1 MTQLLDQIT
10 AGWKD
15 AMKGGEPLRRD
26 VLSGLRAAIRNG
38 EINARVTGTFDD
50 AAAQAVVDK
59 EAKKRREAIE
69 EYTKV
74 GRADLADKEAAELAI
89 IKEFLPAQLSDDE
102 LLVLVRE
109 AVAQAGATAPKDMG
123 KVMGLVIPQIAGKA
137 DGKVASALVK
147 ELLSGN

>member
-1 MTQLLDQIT
+1 M
-10 AGWKD
+10 
-15 AMKGGEPLRRD
+15 RRD
-26 VLSGLRAAIRNG
+26 VLSGLRAAIRTG
-38 EINARVTGTFDD
+38 EINARVGGSFDD

-74 GRADLADKEAAELAI
+74 GRVDLADKEAAELAI

-102 LLVLVRE
+102 LMVLVRE
-109 AVAQAGATAPKDMG
+109 AIATVGATQPKDMG

-147 ELLSGN
+147 GLLSDG